1 MIFKEDAN
9 IKVKEVEKKID
20 IDKDRVIINKT
31 VKVDK
36 LKKTTSGQYSQ
47 VGWLKPYIDK
57 IDNEE

>member
-9 IKVKEVEKKID
+9 IKIKEIGKKID

-31 VKVDK
+31 MKADK
-36 LKKTTSGQYSQ
+36 LKKTTSGQLSQ

>member
-1 MIFKEDAN
+1 MIFKEDAK

-36 LKKTTSGQYSQ
+36 LKKTTNKSQQ